1 MIFIK
6 VIGILL
12 YSNAIF
18 MRQLFSLITVM
29 LKFNYSHTFYEFP
42 IRYNFLKL
50 CFIDY
55 PTKRTC
61 GIIKYAKVLY

>member
-1 MIFIK
+1 
-6 VIGILL
+6 
-12 YSNAIF
+12 

-29 LKFNYSHTFYEFP
+29 LQFNYSHTFYEFP